1 MYVPSV
7 VPDVDPLL
15 QLAILLGDDD
25 KLDGE
30 GELALVKFAMLFKEA
45 RVPRLT

>member
-1 MYVPSV
+1 ML
-7 VPDVDPLL
+7 PDVDPLL
-15 QLAILLGDDD
+15 QFAILLGDDD

-45 RVPRLT
+45 GVPRLT